1 MATYLIRRFFQSIFF
16 TVLAGLLIYT
26 ALIMY
31 EPDGPGRYYF
41 RVQEAMRL
49 ESQGAVA
56 SNPDHEVDPHLQEY
70 EDIYKLDHPWPLNF
84 FVWLFDP
91 ESTSVSTYDLQGNP
105 IVLTKGV
112 DINIAGL
119 QLRGSGFLTGD
130 FGESIGFAT
139 NTSISKIIAARWLN
153 TFILLAVA
161 LGATLLIGM
170 PMGMLGAMRQRSGV
184 DNAFTFLSL
193 SGLSTPPFMLGLL
206 LIMFMAVLP
215 KALRDQLGWTWLP
228 WMPAGGTGTD
238 DVWSRAAH
246 VFLPA
251 ATLAIPQIAWI
262 SRYTRFA
269 LLDVLGQD
277 YIRTAWAKGLGAR
290 RVVFKHGMRNALIPV
305 ITQLALAV
313 PALVSGA
320 VAIETVFA
328 YEGMGRAFFRALG
341 GCLASV
347 SLMMQDPPPCPRSGY
362 FPMDYPL
369 ALVLLV
375 VMVIIVAFA
384 NIVADILYAMADPR
398 INYGTAGKK

>member
-1 MATYLIRRFFQSIFF
+1 MATYLTRRILQSIIF
-16 TVLAGLLIYT
+16 TLLAGILIYT

-31 EPDGPGRYYF
+31 MPDGPGYSYF
-41 RVQEAMRL
+41 RIKEGMRL
-49 ESQGAVA
+49 ASQGALPNTA
-56 SNPDHEVDPHLQEY
+56 LPVDAHLE
-70 EDIYKLDHPWPLNF
+70 EFEEIYKLDHPWPFNF

-91 ESTSVSTYDLQGNP
+91 DSTSVSTYDLQGNP
-105 IVLTKGV
+105 VVLPKGI

-139 NTSISKIIAARWLN
+139 NTPISQIFAARWFN
-153 TFILLAVA
+153 TFILLATA
-161 LGATLLIGM
+161 LVATLLVGI
-170 PMGMLGAMRQRSGV
+170 PMGMIGAMRQRSSV
-184 DNAFTFLSL
+184 DNVFTFLSL

-206 LIMFMAVLP
+206 LIIFMAVLP
-215 KALRDQLGWTWLP
+215 KALRDQVGWTWLP
-228 WMPAGGTGTD
+228 WLPPGGTGTNE
-238 DVWSRAAH
+238 VWSRAAH

-290 RVVFKHGMRNALIPV
+290 RVVFRHGMRNALIPV
-305 ITQLALAV
+305 ITQVALSV

-328 YEGMGRAFFRALG
+328 YEGMGRVLFRALG
-341 GCLASV
+341 GCLAGASFV
-347 SLMMQDPPPCPRSGY
+347 QDPPPCPLRGY

-369 ALVLLV
+369 ALVLLL
-375 VMVIIVAFA
+375 VMVIIVALA

-398 INYGTAGKK
+398 INYGATGKNS